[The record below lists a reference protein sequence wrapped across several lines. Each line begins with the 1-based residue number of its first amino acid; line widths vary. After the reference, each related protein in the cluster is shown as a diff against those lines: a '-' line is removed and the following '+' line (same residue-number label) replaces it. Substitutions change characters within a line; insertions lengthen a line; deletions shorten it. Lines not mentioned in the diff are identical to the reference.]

1 MFSAVCTMENPM
13 RKSNLISRAGL
24 DYCSISNAYSYML
37 SNIEKNN
44 DNSIE

>member
-37 SNIEKNN
+37 SNTEKN
-44 DNSIE
+44 DTSTE